1 MIVSRTFSTALAV
14 AALCSVVGTTSVANA
29 AVSKAPEAKAAVT
42 QTSGTKASAAKAPVR
57 HPEIVVSAQTGVGQR
72 AFVVRNQG
80 NTTVPANTQFTFHSN
95 RAVGIGLFGDPQ
107 IQEDW
112 AIGVLGSGYDGNVY
126 LKEPLLPGQSK
137 TFKLSTVEV
146 SAFSQWSFELSDPRT
161 SSLDTNYANNSAGIR
176 CALVVLGLPA
186 CSVA

>member
-1 MIVSRTFSTALAV
+1 MIVSRTFAVGLV
-14 AALCSVVGTTSVANA
+14 AAVLCSLVGTASVANA
-29 AVSKAPEAKAAVT
+29 AE
-42 QTSGTKASAAKAPVR
+42 TKTAQATASAAPAPVR

-72 AFVVRNQG
+72 GFVVRNQG
-80 NTTVPANTQFTFHSN
+80 NTTIPAGTQFTFHSN

-112 AIGVLGSGYDGNVY
+112 AIGVLGSGYDGDVY
-126 LKEPLLPGQSK
+126 LKEPLLPGQST
-137 TFKLSTVEV
+137 TFLLSTVEV

-161 SSLDTNYANNSAGIR
+161 ATLDTNYANNKAGIR

-186 CSVA
+186 CSVS